1 MAPGERYD
9 DIGRTYTRTR
19 GEDPRIAV
27 AIRRALGDART
38 VLNVGAGAG
47 AYEPPDLEL
56 VAVEPSE
63 VMIGQRPPGSAR
75 VVRAS
80 AESLPFEDRSFDA
93 AMAILSDH
101 HWGDRRAGIRELR
114 RVARRRVVLL
124 NADPALFDRFWFT
137 NEYLPEFAEL
147 IPTPHL
153 EPGAW
158 ERELRELLGPIEV
171 HAVPIPH
178 DCRDGFFG
186 AYWRRP
192 RAFLDSEIRA
202 GISVFS
208 LVPVAAVA
216 RAVAALGR
224 DLESG
229 AWEQRHVELLER
241 DEIDLGYR
249 LAVAEI
255 GLTRQ

>member
-19 GEDPRIAV
+19 GEDPRIAG
-27 AIRRALGDART
+27 AIRDALGDART

-47 AYEPPDLEL
+47 AYEPADLEL

-63 VMIGQRPPGSAR
+63 VMIAQRPPGSAR
-75 VVRAS
+75 VVRAT
-80 AESLPFEDRSFDA
+80 AEALPFDDGSFDA

-101 HWGDRRAGIRELR
+101 HWSDRRAGIRELR

-137 NEYLPEFAEL
+137 TEYLPEFAEL
-147 IPTPHL
+147 IPKAHL

-158 ERELRELLGPIEV
+158 ERELRGLLGPIEV
-171 HAVPIPH
+171 RTVPIPH

-192 RAFLDSEIRA
+192 RAYLDREVRS

-208 LVPVAAVA
+208 LVPADSVE
-216 RAVAALGR
+216 RAVAALER
-224 DLESG
+224 DLET
-229 AWEQRHVELLER
+229 AEWEARHRELLEL
-241 DEIDLGYR
+241 DQIDLGYR
-249 LAVAEI
+249 LVVAEP
-255 GLTRQ
+255 G

>member
-1 MAPGERYD
+1 MDPRERYD

-19 GEDPRIAV
+19 GEDPRIAA
-27 AIRRALGDART
+27 AIRRALGDARA
-38 VLNVGAGAG
+38 VVNVGAGAG
-47 AYEPPDLEL
+47 AYEPPDVEL

-63 VMIGQRPPGSAR
+63 VMIAQRPPGSAA

-80 AESLPFEDRSFDA
+80 AEALPFEDGSFDA

-101 HWGDRRAGIRELR
+101 HWTDRRRGIRELR
-114 RVARRRVVLL
+114 RVARRNVVLL

-137 NEYLPEFAEL
+137 NEYLPEFADL
-147 IPTPHL
+147 IAKPQL

-158 ERELRELLGPIEV
+158 ERELRELLGPIDV
-171 HAVPIPH
+171 IPVPIPH

-186 AYWRRP
+186 AWWRRP
-192 RAFLDSEIRA
+192 RAYLDPEVRN

-208 LVPVAAVA
+208 LVPAGAVE
-216 RAVAALGR
+216 RAVAALRR

-229 AWEQRHVELLER
+229 RWEERHRELLEL

-249 LAVAEI
+249 IVVADT
-255 GLTRQ
+255 G

>member
-1 MAPGERYD
+1 MGPGERYD
-9 DIGRTYTRTR
+9 HIGRTYTRTR
-19 GEDPRIAV
+19 GEDPRIAR

-47 AYEPPDLEL
+47 AYEPPDVEL
-56 VAVEPSE
+56 VAVEPSD
-63 VMIGQRPPGSAR
+63 VMVAQRPPGSAP

-101 HWGDRRAGIRELR
+101 HWRDRAAGIRELR

-137 NEYLPEFAEL
+137 TEYLPEFADL
-147 IPTPHL
+147 IPRPHL

-158 ERELRELLGPIEV
+158 EREMRELLGPLEL

-192 RAFLDSEIRA
+192 RAYLDSEIRS

-208 LVPVAAVA
+208 LVPAAAVE
-216 RAVAALGR
+216 RAVAALRR

-229 AWEQRHVELLER
+229 AWEERHRELLGL

-249 LAVAEI
+249 LLVAE
-255 GLTRQ
+255 LA